1 MFSFSLCLNSVIP
14 VRTLCVSEPRGTH
27 TVCVPPSYIYAQN
40 VFLLSVVGVYQM
52 LYISH
57 CHHTHGVNV
66 WCSKVWMFL
75 KFLSTLNVHVVF
87 IQYISIQSV
96 KAVLFSV
103 LTPALSVYLVALI
116 VGSV

>member
-1 MFSFSLCLNSVIP
+1 MCAPILC
-14 VRTLCVSEPRGTH
+14 
-27 TVCVPPSYIYAQN
+27 AQN

-57 CHHTHGVNV
+57 CHLTHGVNV

-87 IQYISIQSV
+87 MQYISIQSV